1 MLRLKIRLFQ
11 VSFFFILLDELSQLQ
26 NGAIKVDAKIKH
38 KFGCLNTTISL
49 HCEQPEVMKI
59 VRAFFHRK
67 QGQVCSTG
75 KDDGNNA
82 VYCQPVDKT
91 SLASDSCDGKVYCDI
106 SVNYSTISD
115 HCRTISPYLDVFYTC
130 EMPIL
135 DSNSTNILTTSVISS
150 TPRTTN
156 GPGLTGTTSSA
167 EPEKHVRN
175 GPKNHGFITYGGAS
189 ICKHHGFLVGSLLL
203 LLLF

>member
-1 MLRLKIRLFQ
+1 M
-11 VSFFFILLDELSQLQ
+11 
-26 NGAIKVDAKIKH
+26 DAKIKP
-38 KFGCLNTTISL
+38 KFGCLNTTISI
-49 HCEQPEVMKI
+49 HCKQPEVMKI
-59 VRAFFHRK
+59 VRALFHRE
-67 QGQVCSTG
+67 QGDNQVCSTG
-75 KDDGNNA
+75 KDGNNA
-82 VYCQPVDKT
+82 VYCEPVDKK

-115 HCRTISPYLDVFYTC
+115 DCRTISPYLTVFYIC

-135 DSNSTNILTTSVISS
+135 DSNSTNILTTSIISS

-175 GPKNHGFITYGGAS
+175 GRKNHGFITYGGAS
-189 ICKHHGFLVGSLLL
+189 ICKQHGFLVGSLLL

>member
-38 KFGCLNTTISL
+38 KFGCLNTTISI
-49 HCEQPEVMKI
+49 HCKQPEVMNI
-59 VRAFFHRK
+59 VTAFFHRK

-91 SLASDSCDGKVYCDI
+91 SLASDSCDGNVYCDI

-115 HCRTISPYLDVFYTC
+115 HCRTISPYLTVFYTC

-135 DSNSTNILTTSVISS
+135 DSNSTNILTTSIISS

>member
-26 NGAIKVDAKIKH
+26 NGAIKVDAKIIP

-49 HCEQPEVMKI
+49 HCKQPEVMKI
-59 VRAFFHRK
+59 VRAFFHRE

-82 VYCQPVDKT
+82 VYCQPVDKI

-106 SVNYSTISD
+106 SVNYTTISD
-115 HCRTISPYLDVFYTC
+115 DCRTISPYLTVLYTC

-135 DSNSTNILTTSVISS
+135 DSNSTNILTTSIISS

-156 GPGLTGTTSSA
+156 GPGLTGTTSTA
-167 EPEKHVRN
+167 EPESHVRN
-175 GPKNHGFITYGGAS
+175 GRVNHGFITYGGAS
-189 ICKHHGFLVGSLLL
+189 ICKHHGFLAGSLLF